1 MRTRSLTSSGSH
13 DNDNDDRRTYSNG
26 SLGLDVKLEEARH
39 LDVRY
44 AAAARMSGRNERAAA
59 VAAATRR
66 TLKRVLDL
74 AATGL
79 VERRERAVLQL
90 ELEGIDVG
98 AGQQDELVL
107 RAHGMAP
114 DVLLVVEDC
123 APRARSGGRQQRA
136 GEKVGTAIRT
146 DVGLMSGLG
155 GGVRLRRHLH
165 ARSRRALR
173 CRSVVG
179 VLRCRC
185 QRSESSGAVHA
196 RATRRTQVGER
207 CGLDATQVE
216 THATEL
222 LLARAYDLPTKKR
235 ARKRES

>member
-1 MRTRSLTSSGSH
+1 MFCLWSRTA
-13 DNDNDDRRTYSNG
+13 RRVPG
-26 SLGLDVKLEEARH
+26 Q
-39 LDVRY
+39 
-44 AAAARMSGRNERAAA
+44 AAASSE
-59 VAAATRR
+59 
-66 TLKRVLDL
+66 
-74 AATGL
+74 
-79 VERRERAVLQL
+79 RER
-90 ELEGIDVG
+90 
-98 AGQQDELVL
+98 
-107 RAHGMAP
+107 
-114 DVLLVVEDC
+114 
-123 APRARSGGRQQRA
+123 S
-136 GEKVGTAIRT
+136 TAIRT

-216 THATEL
+216 AHATEL
-222 LLARAYDLPTKKR
+222 LLARAYDLPTRSAHVSGRAEDETRGRQRAWMRPWITSPRANSSLGKKSVMELMCACGGR
-235 ARKRES
+235 REARSDVRDARGQRRRGGRRNIASRVACGAERRVRSASFLHPNPCLFFVWCVFACVGISRPIHGPNVHLEYIY